1 MVVRIHWAREA
12 SEAAMVN
19 VFIVEDHAV
28 IRQGYAL
35 VLRRE
40 PDMCICGEAD
50 SGEAALLQIRSVGPD
65 IVLVDFSLPGM
76 TGLEVVQHLQKEWPE
91 LPTIVISGHE
101 DEDFIAGVL
110 AAGATRYIVKERAAQ
125 LLVSTIRQVMNR

>member
-1 MVVRIHWAREA
+1 
-12 SEAAMVN
+12 MVN

-40 PDMCICGEAD
+40 PDISICGEAD
-50 SGEAALLQIRSVGPD
+50 SGEAALLKIQSVGAD
-65 IVLVDFSLPGM
+65 VVLVDFSLPGM
-76 TGLEVVQHLQKEWPE
+76 TGLEMIQHLQKERPE

-101 DEDFIAGVL
+101 DENFIEGIL
-110 AAGATRYIVKERAAQ
+110 AAGATHYIVKERAAQ
-125 LLVSTIRQVMNR
+125 LLVPTIRQVMKRSA

>member
-1 MVVRIHWAREA
+1 
-12 SEAAMVN
+12 MVN
-19 VFIVEDHAV
+19 VFIVEDHVV

-50 SGEAALLQIRSVGPD
+50 SGEAALVQLRMAGPEVAPD

-76 TGLEVVQHLQKEWPE
+76 NGLEVVQHLGKERPG

-101 DEDFIAGVL
+101 DEGFIEGVL

-125 LLVSTIRQVMNR
+125 LLVATIRQVIKQSP

>member
-1 MVVRIHWAREA
+1 
-12 SEAAMVN
+12 MVN

-40 PDMCICGEAD
+40 PDISICGEAD
-50 SGEAALLQIRSVGPD
+50 SGEAALLQIQSVSAD

-76 TGLEVVQHLQKEWPE
+76 TGLEMIQHLQKAKPE

-101 DEDFIAGVL
+101 DEDFIEGIL

-125 LLVSTIRQVMNR
+125 LLVPTIRQVMNQSA

>member
-1 MVVRIHWAREA
+1 
-12 SEAAMVN
+12 MVN

-40 PDMCICGEAD
+40 PDISICGEAD
-50 SGEAALLQIRSVGPD
+50 SGEAALLKIHAVGAD

-76 TGLEVVQHLQKEWPE
+76 TGLEVVQHLRKERPE

-101 DEDFIAGVL
+101 DEDFIDGIL
-110 AAGATRYIVKERAAQ
+110 AAGATRYIVKEQAAQ
-125 LLVSTIRQVMNR
+125 LLVSTIRQVMNQST